1 MSDEASEA
9 ADSLDQISIAIMN
22 AVSDDRPFNLLWS
35 SWNLPAINRRDVA
48 NIPSVLAHK
57 IRAIPPRSLPEATLQ
72 VLRQVPSQVN
82 WIQANTVP
90 NMAGGNAGITVTL
103 IKDFCSAIEASLPP
117 PPMPLASVDW
127 KAAETQKLLPPG
139 LLRRLRSIESS
150 LKDIE
155 PRTAQISD
163 DIRFVTEARSAAEEL
178 PTSLA
183 DIAEKQVKLAEYQ
196 KAATDSFDEIDQ
208 ISKKSSNALN
218 ALNADKSEASLILS
232 KLDEAYRAATTQG
245 LAAAFSKKAL
255 NLNFTLLVWIVALAT
270 SLGAGA
276 FVVHLRFT
284 QMEVLLMDKNI
295 STDRLWIQAALAAL
309 GIGGPIWFAWIATKQ
324 IGQRFRMAEDY
335 AYKATVAK
343 AYEGYRLEA
352 VRIGAL
358 SQNTELEARLFATA
372 IERLEEAPLRL
383 VDTASHG
390 SPISEFI
397 EHPVFRRA
405 LDAVPELREVTQN
418 LVKKALPGRAVEG

>member
-1 MSDEASEA
+1 
-9 ADSLDQISIAIMN
+9 
-22 AVSDDRPFNLLWS
+22 
-35 SWNLPAINRRDVA
+35 
-48 NIPSVLAHK
+48 
-57 IRAIPPRSLPEATLQ
+57 
-72 VLRQVPSQVN
+72 
-82 WIQANTVP
+82 
-90 NMAGGNAGITVTL
+90 
-103 IKDFCSAIEASLPP
+103 
-117 PPMPLASVDW
+117 
-127 KAAETQKLLPPG
+127 
-139 LLRRLRSIESS
+139 